1 MMLILNHDQS
11 NKLVFMP
18 SSRADN
24 DLSSVVPKKL
34 RFELERPRL
43 LSQLEAASDLQL
55 VALIAP
61 SGYGKTTL
69 LAQFARTEGCKTVW
83 LELSEDHADPV
94 ILARALAAAL
104 RLSQPKLS
112 LEFWSQGTETTSA
125 DVLAQ
130 LLARDLNQSDDNLS
144 FFLDGVHLLGVDA
157 SRWLERLLGFLSEGH
172 RFLIAGYDAEHLP
185 LAKLMA
191 QGRALLL
198 STQDL
203 AFTLEETRTYLAQR
217 NVTDDPDVVQSSL
230 EGWAAG
236 LALVAS
242 GMSLQLDPADLM
254 LEALQRLPEAVQN
267 ALPEV
272 SVCEIW
278 NEESAARLGC
288 RLPAG
293 WLNVVRRAGL
303 PLTPLGHQSYRPLQI
318 MLEVLQSQLGRN
330 SERHAELSLNAGR
343 QAQAVGDPMRALKHY
358 RNAQL
363 HSQALELA
371 LEVAPT
377 LFNRAEFRLLRQL
390 LESFEPGQLPAKLQG
405 FLGIAL
411 IETGKGTH
419 GEVLLRKLRSEGQ
432 ADTQVLY
439 WLGRL
444 AYHEGQLE
452 RTLKLAEDGLALQN
466 LDANVSGLLRLKAH
480 ALMGLNRQPQALE
493 VMQQAVA
500 WAEDHDNLS
509 ELGNNLSSLK
519 LIQYRL
525 GQWFECEKSILR
537 AMEVYEALGTPVRT
551 LPLLIDLASLRHLQN
566 RTSEAF
572 SLIEQGISLG
582 MREQSRLL
590 PYFLELRGDVYF
602 WQQEFEQS
610 IAAYQNCIASAQEL
624 GDQVLAQI
632 IELKQS
638 ESWLRS
644 NQPTRAV
651 SILERLGQDSQSNGD
666 LQGVYAF
673 YQGIASFSTHNLEIA
688 RQYLT
693 EALEKSEESSHKP
706 RARAY
711 LAEIARQ
718 ENALEFEQVQQ
729 LIASLD
735 AMPHDNVLMVDAEPL
750 RELFA
755 TCIER
760 GWFTER
766 FGRFVEN
773 PPTRE
778 APKLAPEIPKPAF
791 ELELLTLGNLQVSLN
806 GTPIKLPFAK
816 AGELLIFVALHGASS
831 REEIMN
837 ALWDGSDESR
847 HHEYFRVA
855 ARRLRAALAEHPDV
869 DFNPLPFENKH
880 YFLAPQIQAKLDV
893 NLAQNAL
900 ESGKTEQLQAAL
912 GAYNG
917 EFLPGVNTEWVAALR
932 TRVLEQTVAAAATL
946 GEQLEQT
953 EPREALKIYRRA
965 IELEPLSE
973 VSHLGLIRVHLALGG
988 VAAANQ
994 AYGAYARMLSEEFG
1008 LAPSDSLRQ
1017 SLERLGLRV
1026 V

>member
-1 MMLILNHDQS
+1 
-11 NKLVFMP
+11 MP
-18 SSRADN
+18 SGRAN
-24 DLSSVVPKKL
+24 DDLRSVIPKKL
-34 RFELERPRL
+34 RFELERKRL
-43 LSQLEAASDLQL
+43 LPQLEAASDLQL

-69 LAQFARTEGCKTVW
+69 LAQFARTDGRRAVW
-83 LELSEDHADPV
+83 LELSEDHTDPV
-94 ILARALAAAL
+94 VLAHALAGAL
-104 RLSQPKLS
+104 RVTQPKLS
-112 LEFWSQGTETTSA
+112 LEHWAQGAVDTASA

-130 LLARDLNQSDDNLS
+130 LLARDLNRSDDNLG
-144 FFLDGVHLLGVDA
+144 FFLDGVHVLGVDA
-157 SRWLERLLGFLSEGH
+157 SRWLMRLMGFLSEGH
-172 RFLIAGYDAEHLP
+172 RFLIAGYDAQHLP
-185 LAKLMA
+185 LAKLVA
-191 QGRALLL
+191 QGQALLW

-203 AFTLEETRTYLAQR
+203 AFTPEETKTYLTER

-242 GMSLQLDPADLM
+242 GMSLQVNPSDLM
-254 LEALQRLPEAVQN
+254 LEALKRLPEAVQA
-267 ALPEV
+267 ALPEA

-278 NEESAARLGC
+278 NEEAAARLGC

-293 WLNVVRRAGL
+293 WLNVVRRTGL
-303 PLTPLGHQSYRPLQI
+303 PLTPLGHQTYRPLQV
-318 MLEVLQSQLGRN
+318 MLEVLQTQLKRN
-330 SERHAELSLNAGR
+330 PIRHAELSLNAGK
-343 QAQAVGDPMRALKHY
+343 QAQMVGDPMRALKHY

-363 HSQALELA
+363 DSQALDLA
-371 LEVAPT
+371 LEVAPM
-377 LFNRAEFRLLRQL
+377 LFERAEFRLLRQL
-390 LESFEPGQLPAKLQG
+390 LESFEAERLPAKLQG

-419 GEVLLRKLRSEGQ
+419 GEVLLRKLRSMGQ

-444 AYHEGQLE
+444 AYHALQLE

-466 LDANVSGLLRLKAH
+466 ANANVSGLLRLKAH

-493 VMQQAVA
+493 VMLQAVA
-500 WAEDHDNLS
+500 WAEDHDHLS

-525 GQWFECEKSILR
+525 GQWFECEKTILR

-551 LPLLIDLASLRHLQN
+551 LPLLIDLSSLRYLQN
-566 RTSEAF
+566 RASEAF
-572 SLIEQGISLG
+572 ALIEQGVSLAT
-582 MREQSRLL
+582 REQSRLL

-602 WQQEFEQS
+602 WQQEFELATS
-610 IAAYQNCIASAQEL
+610 AYRACIACAKEL
-624 GDQVLAQI
+624 NDQVLAQI
-632 IELKQS
+632 IELKQT
-638 ESWLRS
+638 EALRRS
-644 NQPTRAV
+644 NQNEQATA
-651 SILERLGQDSQSNGD
+651 IFERLSQEAQSSSD
-666 LQGVYAF
+666 LQGIYAF
-673 YQGIASFSTHNLEIA
+673 YWGIASFFAGAPEIA
-688 RQYLT
+688 KQQFT
-693 EALEKSEESSHKP
+693 KALELSEEPTHKP

-718 ENALEFEQVQQ
+718 EHSLEFEQVQQ

-750 RELFA
+750 HELFA

-760 GWFTER
+760 AWFSER
-766 FGRFVEN
+766 FGRFVEHA
-773 PPTRE
+773 PTRE
-778 APKLAPEIPKPAF
+778 APEIVAAMPESTF
-791 ELELLTLGNLQVSLN
+791 ELEILTLGKLQVSLN
-806 GTPIKLPFAK
+806 GKPIRIPFAK

-837 ALWDGSDESR
+837 ALWDGSLENR

-855 ARRLRAALAEHPDV
+855 ARRLRSALSEHPDV
-869 DFNPLPFENKH
+869 SFNAFPFENKF
-880 YFLAPQIQAKLDV
+880 YSLAPQLRAKLDFG
-893 NLAQNAL
+893 LAQQAL
-900 ESGKTEQLQAAL
+900 ESGGIQPLQAAL
-912 GAYNG
+912 EVYNG
-917 EFLPGVNTEWVAALR
+917 EFLPGVNTEWVSGIR
-932 TRVLEQTVAAAATL
+932 THVLEQTVTAAATL
-946 GEQLEQT
+946 AEQLEKT

-1008 LAPSDSLRQ
+1008 LVPSDSLRQ
-1017 SLERLGLRV
+1017 SLERLGLRMV
-1026 V
+1026 

>member
-1 MMLILNHDQS
+1 M
-11 NKLVFMP
+11 VFMP
-18 SSRADN
+18 SDRAN
-24 DLSSVVPKKL
+24 DDLRSVIPRKL

-43 LSQLEAASDLQL
+43 LAQLEAASDLQL

-69 LAQFARTEGCKTVW
+69 LAQFARIDVRKAVW

-94 ILARALAAAL
+94 VLAHALAGAL
-104 RLSQPKLS
+104 RVTQPKLS
-112 LEFWSQGTETTSA
+112 LEHWSQGAVDTASA
-125 DVLAQ
+125 DILAQ
-130 LLARDLNQSDDNLS
+130 LLARDLNRSDDNLR
-144 FFLDGVHLLGVDA
+144 FFLDGVHVLGVDA

-185 LAKLMA
+185 LAKLVA
-191 QGRALLL
+191 QGQALLF

-203 AFTLEETRTYLAQR
+203 AFTIKETRTYLLER
-217 NVTDDPDVVQSSL
+217 NVTDDPNLVQASL

-242 GMSLQLDPADLM
+242 GMSLQLNPADLM
-254 LEALQRLPEAVQN
+254 LEALKRLPQAVRAALPEA
-267 ALPEV
+267 

-278 NEESAARLGC
+278 NEEAAARLGC
-288 RLPAG
+288 QLPAG
-293 WLNVVRRAGL
+293 WLNVVRKTGL
-303 PLTPLGHQSYRPLQI
+303 PLTPLGHQTYRPLQV
-318 MLEVLQSQLGRN
+318 MLEVLQTQLKRN
-330 SERHAELSLNAGR
+330 VDRHTELSLNAGR

-363 HSQALELA
+363 NTQALDLA
-371 LEVAPT
+371 LSVAPM
-377 LFNRAEFRLLRQL
+377 LFERAEFRLLRQL
-390 LESFEPGQLPAKLQG
+390 LESFEAAQLPAKLQG

-419 GEVLLRKLRSEGQ
+419 GEVLLRKLRSDGQ

-466 LDANVSGLLRLKAH
+466 PDANVSGLLRLKAH
-480 ALMGLNRQPQALE
+480 ALMGLNRQPRALE
-493 VMQQAVA
+493 VMLQAVG
-500 WAEDHDNLS
+500 WAEDQDNLS

-525 GQWFECEKSILR
+525 GEWFDCEKSILR

-551 LPLLIDLASLRHLQN
+551 LPLLIDLASLRYLQN
-566 RTSEAF
+566 RASEAF
-572 SLIEQGISLG
+572 TLIEQGVSLAT
-582 MREQSRLL
+582 REQSRLL

-602 WQQEFEQS
+602 WQQDFALA
-610 IAAYQNCIASAQEL
+610 IDAYQNTISSAKEL
-624 GDQVLAQI
+624 NDQVLVQI
-632 IELKQS
+632 IELKQT
-638 ESWLRS
+638 EALRRS
-644 NQPTRAV
+644 NQHQQATA
-651 SILERLGQDSQSNGD
+651 IFERISHDIQSNTD

-673 YQGIASFSTHNLEIA
+673 YQGIASFSSNNLEAA
-688 RQYLT
+688 RQYLS
-693 EALEKSEESSHKP
+693 EALVKSEESTHKP

-718 ENALEFEQVQQ
+718 ENTLEFEQVAA

-735 AMPHDNVLMVDAEPL
+735 AMPHDKVLMVDAEPL
-750 RELFA
+750 HELFA
-755 TCIER
+755 SCIER
-760 GWFTER
+760 GWFAER
-766 FGRFVEN
+766 FGRFVEDA
-773 PPTRE
+773 PTRE
-778 APKLAPEIPKPAF
+778 TPATASETIKPSF
-791 ELELLTLGNLQVSLN
+791 ELEILTLGKLQVSLN
-806 GTPIKLPFAK
+806 GTAIRIPFAK

-831 REEIMN
+831 REEIIN
-837 ALWDGSDESR
+837 ALWDGSDENR

-855 ARRLRAALAEHPDV
+855 ARRLRAALSEHSDV
-869 DFNPLPFENKH
+869 GFNAFPFENKL
-880 YFLAPQIQAKLDV
+880 YSLAPQLSPRLDFG
-893 NLAQNAL
+893 LAQNAL
-900 ESGKTEQLQAAL
+900 ESGGIQPLQSAL
-912 GAYNG
+912 EVYNG
-917 EFLPGVNTEWVAALR
+917 EFLPGVNTEWVAAIR

-946 GEQLEQT
+946 AEQLEKT

-1008 LAPSDSLRQ
+1008 LSPSGSLRQ
-1017 SLERLGLRV
+1017 SLERLGLRMV
-1026 V
+1026 

>member
-1 MMLILNHDQS
+1 
-11 NKLVFMP
+11 MP
-18 SSRADN
+18 NGRAN
-24 DLSSVVPKKL
+24 DDLRSVVPKKL
-34 RFELERPRL
+34 RFELERKRL
-43 LSQLEAASDLQL
+43 LSQLEAASDLQV

-69 LAQFARTEGCKTVW
+69 LAQFARSNLRRAVW

-94 ILARALAAAL
+94 VLAHALAGAL
-104 RLSQPKLS
+104 RVTQPKLS
-112 LEFWSQGTETTSA
+112 LEHWSQGSQSASA

-130 LLARDLNQSDDNLS
+130 VLARDLNRSDENLM

-157 SRWLERLLGFLSEGH
+157 SRWLENLLGLLSEGH
-172 RFLIAGYDAEHLP
+172 RFLIAGYDVQHLS
-185 LAKLMA
+185 LAKLVA
-191 QGRALLL
+191 QGQALLF
-198 STQDL
+198 SSQDL
-203 AFTLEETRTYLAQR
+203 AFTIKETRTYLTER
-217 NVTDDPDVVQSSL
+217 NVPDDPDVVQSSL

-236 LALVAS
+236 LALVAC
-242 GMSLQLDPADLM
+242 GMSLQLNPSDLM
-254 LEALQRLPEAVQN
+254 LEALKRLPQAVQAALPEA
-267 ALPEV
+267 

-278 NEESAARLGC
+278 NEEAAARLGC

-293 WLNVVRRAGL
+293 WLNVVRRTGL
-303 PLTPLGHQSYRPLQI
+303 PLTPLGHQTYRPLQVL
-318 MLEVLQSQLGRN
+318 LEVLQTQLKRN
-330 SERHAELSLNAGR
+330 VDRHAELSLNAGR

-363 HSQALELA
+363 NTQALDLA
-371 LEVAPT
+371 LKVAPM
-377 LFNRAEFRLLRQL
+377 LFDRAEFRLLRQL
-390 LESFEPGQLPAKLQG
+390 LESFDVEKLPAKLQG

-419 GEVLLRKLRSEGQ
+419 GEVLLRKLRSMGQ

-452 RTLKLAEDGLALQN
+452 RTLKLAEDGFALQN
-466 LDANVSGLLRLKAH
+466 ANANVSGLLRLKAH

-493 VMQQAVA
+493 VMHQAVT

-537 AMEVYEALGTPVRT
+537 AMEVYEALRTPVRT
-551 LPLLIDLASLRHLQN
+551 LPLLIDLASLRYLQN

-572 SLIEQGISLG
+572 SLIEQGTSLG

-610 IAAYQNCIASAQEL
+610 IAAYQKGIASAQEL

-638 ESWLRS
+638 ESLLRS
-644 NQPTRAV
+644 NQQTRAV
-651 SILERLGQDSQSNGD
+651 SILERLGHDSQSNSD

-673 YQGIASFSTHNLEIA
+673 YQGIASFFSNNLEAA
-688 RQYLT
+688 RQYLS
-693 EALEKSEESSHKP
+693 EALEKSEESTHKP

-718 ENALEFEQVQQ
+718 EHSLEFEQVAA

-735 AMPHDNVLMVDAEPL
+735 AMPHDKVLMVDAEPL
-750 RELFA
+750 HDLFA

-760 GWFTER
+760 AWFTER
-766 FGRFVEN
+766 FGRFVEHA
-773 PPTRE
+773 PTRE
-778 APKLAPEIPKPAF
+778 TPEMAAATPESTF
-791 ELELLTLGNLQVSLN
+791 ELEILSLGKLQVSLN
-806 GTPIKLPFAK
+806 GTAIRIPFAK

-837 ALWDGSDESR
+837 ALWDGSLENR

-855 ARRLRAALAEHPDV
+855 ARRLRSALSEHPDV
-869 DFNPLPFENKH
+869 SFNALPFENKL
-880 YFLAPQIQAKLDV
+880 YSLAPQLRAKLDFG
-893 NLAQNAL
+893 LAQQAL
-900 ESGKTEQLQAAL
+900 ESGGIQPLQAAL
-912 GAYNG
+912 EVYNG
-917 EFLPGVNTEWVAALR
+917 EFLPGVNTEWVAAIR
-932 TRVLEQTVAAAATL
+932 THVLEQTVAAAATL
-946 GEQLEQT
+946 AEQLEKT
-953 EPREALKIYRRA
+953 EPRQALKIYRRT

-1008 LAPSDSLRQ
+1008 LVPSDSLRQ
-1017 SLERLGLRV
+1017 SLERLGLRMV
-1026 V
+1026 

>member
-1 MMLILNHDQS
+1 
-11 NKLVFMP
+11 MP
-18 SSRADN
+18 SGRAN
-24 DLSSVVPKKL
+24 DDLRSVIPRKL

-43 LSQLEAASDLQL
+43 LAQLEATSDTQL
-55 VALIAP
+55 IALIAP

-69 LAQFARTEGCKTVW
+69 LAQFARTDVRKAIW
-83 LELSEDHADPV
+83 LELSEDHTDPV
-94 ILARALAAAL
+94 VLAHALVGAL
-104 RLSQPKLS
+104 RITQPKLS
-112 LEFWSQGTETTSA
+112 LEHWSQGSQTASA
-125 DVLAQ
+125 DMLAQ
-130 LLARDLNQSDDNLS
+130 VLARDLNRSDQNLG

-157 SRWLERLLGFLSEGH
+157 SRWLEGLLGLLNEGH

-185 LAKLMA
+185 LAKLVA
-191 QGRALLL
+191 QGQALLW

-203 AFTLEETRTYLAQR
+203 AFTIKETRTYLLER
-217 NVTDDPDVVQSSL
+217 NVADDPDVVQSAL

-242 GMSLQLDPADLM
+242 GMSLQVNPSDLM
-254 LEALQRLPEAVQN
+254 LEALKRLPQAVQVALPEAG
-267 ALPEV
+267 
-272 SVCEIW
+272 VCEIW
-278 NEESAARLGC
+278 NEEAAAQLGC

-293 WLNVVRRAGL
+293 WLNVVRQTGL
-303 PLTPLGHQSYRPLQI
+303 PLTPLGHQTYRPLQV
-318 MLEVLQSQLGRN
+318 MLEVLQTQLKRN
-330 SERHAELSLNAGR
+330 VDRHAELSLKAGL

-358 RNAQL
+358 RNAGL
-363 HSQALELA
+363 NSQALDLA
-371 LEVAPT
+371 LGVAPM
-377 LFNRAEFRLLRQL
+377 LFDRAEFRLLRQL
-390 LESFEPGQLPAKLQG
+390 LESFEADQLPAKLQG

-466 LDANVSGLLRLKAH
+466 PDANVSGLLRLKAH

-493 VMQQAVA
+493 VMREAVG
-500 WAEDHDNLS
+500 WAENHDNLS

-525 GQWFECEKSILR
+525 GQWFDCEKSILR

-551 LPLLIDLASLRHLQN
+551 LPLLIDLASLRYLQN
-566 RTSEAF
+566 RASEAF
-572 SLIEQGISLG
+572 ALIEQGLALAT
-582 MREQSRLL
+582 REQSRLL

-602 WQQEFEQS
+602 WQQEFELA
-610 IAAYQNCIASAQEL
+610 IAAYQNTISSALEL

-638 ESWLRS
+638 EALRRANQNAKAS
-644 NQPTRAV
+644 N
-651 SILERLGQDSQSNGD
+651 ILERLSQEAQSNAD
-666 LQGVYAF
+666 LRGVYAF
-673 YQGIASFSTHNLEIA
+673 YQGIASFSSNALDAAKE
-688 RQYLT
+688 YLS
-693 EALEKSEESSHKP
+693 EALEKSEEHTHRP

-718 ENALEFEQVQQ
+718 QNTLEFEQVTA

-735 AMPHDNVLMVDAEPL
+735 AMPHDKVLMVDAEPL
-750 RELFA
+750 NELFA
-755 TCIER
+755 NCIER
-760 GWFTER
+760 GWFSER
-766 FGRFVEN
+766 FGRFVDHASTQET
-773 PPTRE
+773 PATISE
-778 APKLAPEIPKPAF
+778 TIKPVF
-791 ELELLTLGNLQVSLN
+791 ELEILTLGKLQVSLN
-806 GTPIKLPFAK
+806 GTAIRIPFAK

-837 ALWDGSDESR
+837 ALWDGSDENR

-855 ARRLRAALAEHPDV
+855 ARRLRAALSEHPDV
-869 DFNPLPFENKH
+869 GFNAFPFENKR
-880 YFLAPQIQAKLDV
+880 YSLAPQLSPKLDFG
-893 NLAQNAL
+893 LAQHAL
-900 ESGKTEQLQAAL
+900 ESGGIERLHAAL
-912 GAYNG
+912 EVYNG

-932 TRVLEQTVAAAATL
+932 TRILEQTVAAAATL

-1008 LAPSDSLRQ
+1008 LQPSDSLRQ
-1017 SLERLGLRV
+1017 SLERLGLRMV
-1026 V
+1026 